1 LTRIY
6 PDARLQVT
14 VIVLVLIRAS
24 VLLQDSQLLP
34 GPRSIGFD
42 TPLLAARAIAKEL
55 ESHLR

>member
-1 LTRIY
+1 
-6 PDARLQVT
+6 VT

-24 VLLQDSQLLP
+24 VLLQDSQLLLV
-34 GPRSIGFD
+34 PRSIGFD